1 MSTDR
6 SLTALD
12 AVFLLL
18 EDQGTPMHLA
28 SIGIFDG
35 GSLLN
40 ERGDL
45 RLADL
50 RQLVSY
56 RLQFV
61 PRLRQK
67 AHAGLW
73 HQAPPTWEDDSSFD
87 IRHHVR
93 ECRLPVPGNEAQLLQ
108 LCGDLLARPL
118 DRSRPLWEL
127 VFVTG
132 LTDDRV
138 AIVEKL
144 HHSMA
149 DGISTA
155 ELATVLLDLS
165 SESADLHPDFHW
177 VPDQVPSEEERIF
190 HDLYRLA
197 GVACRVPAWLGWSC
211 AHPVRR
217 ARSAQQLG
225 RALAAML
232 PTGLITRPSS
242 INCQIGA
249 QRAVHLIRADLE
261 AVRAVAHGQD
271 ATINDVVL
279 TAVAGGLRALLSAR
293 GELHC
298 ASTLQAVVPVGLEVG
313 EGRAMGNGVSALFVR
328 LPVSE
333 DDPRRA
339 LATITSTTKRQKNEH
354 REDVPLVALKLLD
367 PTPQG
372 ILVGV
377 THLLRYQP
385 IFNLIVTNVP
395 GPTVPLYLLGAR
407 LLEAFPIVPL
417 LGNQGLGVAAL
428 SYDGQLT
435 LGVFSD
441 PEAVPD
447 VTVFCE
453 GVSKV
458 LEELEGR

>member
-1 MSTDR
+1 M
-6 SLTALD
+6 
-12 AVFLLL
+12 
-18 EDQGTPMHLA
+18 
-28 SIGIFDG
+28 
-35 GSLLN
+35 
-40 ERGDL
+40 
-45 RLADL
+45 
-50 RQLVSY
+50 
-56 RLQFV
+56 

-73 HQAPPTWEDDSSFD
+73 HQAPPTWEDDKSFD
-87 IRHHVR
+87 IRRHVR
-93 ECRLPVPGNEAQLLQ
+93 ECRLPAPGNEVQLLQ

-118 DRSRPLWEL
+118 DRFRPLWEL

-132 LTDDRV
+132 LAHDRV

-155 ELATVLLDLS
+155 ELATVLLDLTR
-165 SESADLHPDFHW
+165 EPAELQPDFQW
-177 VPDQVPSEEERIF
+177 CPDQVPTEDERTF
-190 HDLYRLA
+190 HDLYHLA
-197 GVACRVPAWLGWSC
+197 GVAWRVPAWVGWSI

-217 ARSAQQLG
+217 ARSVRRLG
-225 RALAAML
+225 VALAAML

-242 INCQIGA
+242 INHQIGD
-249 QRAVHLIRADLE
+249 QRALHLIRADLE

-279 TAVAGGLRALLSAR
+279 TAVTGGLRALLSAR
-293 GELHC
+293 GELGC
-298 ASTLQAVVPVGLEVG
+298 ASTLQAVVAVGLDVG

-339 LATITSTTKRQKNEH
+339 LATITSTTRRQKNQH
-354 REDVPLVALKLLD
+354 REDVPLVALRLLD

-372 ILVGV
+372 VLAGA
-377 THLLRYQP
+377 TRLLRYQP

-395 GPTVPLYLLGAR
+395 GPTVPLYLLGSR

-435 LGVFSD
+435 LGVFSN
-441 PEAVPD
+441 PEVVPD
-447 VTVFCE
+447 VTVFC
-453 GVSKV
+453 GGASKV
-458 LEELEGR
+458 LEDLEGR

>member
-1 MSTDR
+1 MSIDR

-12 AVFLLL
+12 AAFLLL

-28 SIGIFDG
+28 SIGIFEG
-35 GSLLN
+35 GSQLN
-40 ERGDL
+40 ERGVL
-45 RLADL
+45 RLGDL

-73 HQAPPTWEDDSSFD
+73 HQAPPTWEDDKSFD
-87 IRHHVR
+87 ICHHVR
-93 ECRLPVPGNEAQLLQ
+93 ECRLPTPGNEAQLLQ

-132 LTDDRV
+132 LVDDRV

-165 SESADLHPDFHW
+165 PEPADLHPDFEW
-177 VPDQVPSEEERIF
+177 VPVQVPTEDERAF
-190 HDLYRLA
+190 HDLYHLA
-197 GVACRVPAWLGWSC
+197 GVAWRVPAWVGWSI

-217 ARSAQQLG
+217 VRSGQRLG
-225 RALAAML
+225 VALAAML

-242 INCQIGA
+242 INRQIGV

-261 AVRAVAHGQD
+261 VVRAVAHAQD

-279 TAVAGGLRALLSAR
+279 TAVTGGLRALLSAR
-293 GELHC
+293 GELGC
-298 ASTLQAVVPVGLEVG
+298 SSTLQAVVPVGLEGG

-339 LATITSTTKRQKNEH
+339 LAAITSRTKRQKNQH
-354 REDVPLVALKLLD
+354 REDVPRVALRLLD

-372 ILVGV
+372 VLAGA
-377 THLLRYQP
+377 TRLLRYQP

-435 LGVFSD
+435 LGVYSN
-441 PEAVPD
+441 PEVVPD

>member
-6 SLTALD
+6 SLSALD

-28 SIGIFDG
+28 SIGIFEA

-56 RLQFV
+56 RLQSV

-73 HQAPPTWEDDSSFD
+73 HQAPPTWEDDKSFD
-87 IRHHVR
+87 ICHHVR
-93 ECRLPVPGNEAQLLQ
+93 ECRLPVPGNEAQLLE

-138 AIVEKL
+138 AMVEKL

-149 DGISTA
+149 DGVSTA
-155 ELATVLLDLS
+155 ELAAVLLDLS
-165 SESADLHPDFHW
+165 PESADLHPEFHW
-177 VPDQVPSEEERIF
+177 VPDQVPTEEERIF
-190 HDLYRLA
+190 HDLLRLA
-197 GVACRVPAWLGWSC
+197 GVACRVPAWLGWSI

-225 RALAAML
+225 SALAAML

-242 INCQIGA
+242 INRQIGD

-279 TAVAGGLRALLSAR
+279 TAVAGGLRTLLSAR
-293 GELHC
+293 GELDC
-298 ASTLQAVVPVGLEVG
+298 ASTLQALVPVGLEVG
-313 EGRAMGNGVSALFVR
+313 EGRTMGNGVSALFVR

-333 DDPRRA
+333 VDPRRA

-354 REDVPLVALKLLD
+354 REDVPLVVLRLLD

-372 ILVGV
+372 VLAGA
-377 THLLRYQP
+377 TRLLRYQP
-385 IFNLIVTNVP
+385 MFNLTVTNVP

-435 LGVFSD
+435 LGVFSN
-441 PEAVPD
+441 PEVVPD

>member
-28 SIGIFDG
+28 SIGIFEA

-73 HQAPPTWEDDSSFD
+73 HQAPPTWEDDKSFD

-165 SESADLHPDFHW
+165 PESADLHADFHW
-177 VPDQVPSEEERIF
+177 VPDQVPTEEERIF

-197 GVACRVPAWLGWSC
+197 GVACRVPAWLGWSI

-217 ARSAQQLG
+217 ARSAQQLAS
-225 RALAAML
+225 ALAAML

-242 INCQIGA
+242 INRQIGD

-261 AVRAVAHGQD
+261 SVRAVAHGQD

-293 GELHC
+293 GELDC

-313 EGRAMGNGVSALFVR
+313 VGRAMGNGVSALFVR

-354 REDVPLVALKLLD
+354 REDVPLVALRLLD

-372 ILVGV
+372 VLAGA
-377 THLLRYQP
+377 TRLLRYQP

-395 GPTVPLYLLGAR
+395 GPTAPLYLLGAR

-435 LGVFSD
+435 LGVFSN
-441 PEAVPD
+441 PEVVPD
-447 VTVFCE
+447 ATVFCE
-453 GVSKV
+453 GVSNV

>member
-1 MSTDR
+1 MSTAR

-12 AVFLLL
+12 AAFLLL

-28 SIGIFDG
+28 SIGIFEG
-35 GSLLN
+35 GPLLN
-40 ERGDL
+40 QRGEL

-56 RLQFV
+56 RLQSV

-67 AHAGLW
+67 AHAGLL
-73 HQAPPTWEDDSSFD
+73 HQAPPTWEDDKSFD

-93 ECRLPVPGNEAQLLQ
+93 ECRLPAPGNEATLLH

-118 DRSRPLWEL
+118 DRFRPLWEL

-155 ELATVLLDLS
+155 ELATVLLDLTP
-165 SESADLHPDFHW
+165 EPADLHPDFQW
-177 VPDQVPSEEERIF
+177 WPDQVPTEDERTF
-190 HDLYRLA
+190 YDLYRLA
-197 GVACRVPAWLGWSC
+197 GVAWRVPAWVGWSI

-217 ARSAQQLG
+217 ARSVQRLG
-225 RALAAML
+225 VALAAML

-242 INCQIGA
+242 INRQIGD

-261 AVRAVAHGQD
+261 AARAVAHAQD

-279 TAVAGGLRALLSAR
+279 TAVTGGLRALLSAR
-293 GELHC
+293 GELGC
-298 ASTLQAVVPVGLEVG
+298 ASTLQAAVPVGLEVG
-313 EGRAMGNGVSALFVR
+313 EERAMGNGISALFVG
-328 LPVSE
+328 LPVAE
-333 DDPRRA
+333 DDPRCA
-339 LATITSTTKRQKNEH
+339 LARITSTTKRQKNQH
-354 REDVPLVALKLLD
+354 REDVPLVALRLLD

-372 ILVGV
+372 VLAGA
-377 THLLRYQP
+377 TRLLRYQP
-385 IFNLIVTNVP
+385 LFNLVVSNVP
-395 GPTVPLYLLGAR
+395 GPTVPLFLLGAR

-435 LGVFSD
+435 LGVFSN
-441 PEAVPD
+441 PEVVPD
-447 VTVFCE
+447 VTVFCD
-453 GVSKV
+453 GVSRV
-458 LEELEGR
+458 FQELEG